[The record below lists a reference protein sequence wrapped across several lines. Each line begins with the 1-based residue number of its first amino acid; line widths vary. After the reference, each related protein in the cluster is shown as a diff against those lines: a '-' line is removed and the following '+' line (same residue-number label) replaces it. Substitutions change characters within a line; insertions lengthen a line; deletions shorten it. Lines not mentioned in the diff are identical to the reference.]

1 MSSINLQYVFILIFF
16 ILVYYRLAKKY
27 NIVDRPNHRSSHSE
41 VTVRGGGIIFPIAVV
56 MWWFVNDYIHT
67 WMVIGIVWIST
78 ISLLDDL
85 YTLSRKLRFGI
96 QFMALSMAFYDL
108 GLFEQQPYWSLPIL
122 YFIALGIINAI
133 NFMDGINGITGLYS
147 LAFFGSLLVV
157 NQYMPIFDESL
168 IQFVIMGVSVF
179 LIFNLRK
186 KALMFAG
193 DIGSISIA
201 YLMIYFLTQW
211 YLAGHAWTIV
221 FMLLVYG
228 ADSFLTLG
236 QRLVRGEKVTEPHR
250 SHLYQLMAN
259 QLGWQHVLIAL
270 GFAIAQLG
278 INYFLF
284 IQNQGHPNSILGFVI
299 LFLAALIYLS
309 IKLPIQKK
317 FNC

>member
-1 MSSINLQYVFILIFF
+1 MLINQTILFL
-16 ILVYYRLAKKY
+16 ILLLIALIYYRYAKKVG
-27 NIVDRPNHRSSHSE
+27 IVDRPNHRSSHSE

-56 MWWFVNDYIHT
+56 LWWFVNDYIHT

-270 GFAIAQLG
+270 GFAIAQLV

-284 IQNQGHPNSILGFVI
+284 IQNQGHPDSILGFVI

>member
-56 MWWFVNDYIHT
+56 LWWFVNDYIHT

-270 GFAIAQLG
+270 GFSIAQLV

-299 LFLAALIYLS
+299 LFLAALIYLA

>member
-56 MWWFVNDYIHT
+56 LWWFVNDYIHT

-270 GFAIAQLG
+270 GFAIAQLV

>member
-270 GFAIAQLG
+270 GFAIAQLV

>member
-1 MSSINLQYVFILIFF
+1 MIINGFF
-16 ILVYYRLAKKY
+16 IFSIFLFLSFFYYRLALSFG
-27 NIVDRPNHRSSHSE
+27 IVDRPNHRSSHTQ

-56 MWWFVNDYIHT
+56 LWWVVNDYVHT
-67 WMVIGIVWIST
+67 WMVIGIFWIST
-78 ISLLDDL
+78 VSLLDDL

-96 QFMALSMAFYDL
+96 QFMSISMAFYDV
-108 GLFEQQPYWSLPIL
+108 GLFEQQPSWTLPIL

-147 LAFFGSLLVV
+147 LIFLGTLMVV

-168 IQFVIMGVSVF
+168 IQFVILGVLVF
-179 LIFNLRK
+179 LIFNFRK

-201 YLMIYFLTQW
+201 YLMIYFLSQW
-211 YLAGHAWTIV
+211 YLAGHSWTIV

-250 SHLYQLMAN
+250 SHLYQLMVN
-259 QLGWQHVLIAL
+259 QLGWQHVLVAL
-270 GFAIAQLG
+270 GFAILQML
-278 INYFLF
+278 INYVLF
-284 IQNQGHPNSILGFVI
+284 IKNQASPGTLSGFLILLI
-299 LFLAALIYLS
+299 TALLYLS

>member
-1 MSSINLQYVFILIFF
+1 MLINQTILFL
-16 ILVYYRLAKKY
+16 ILLLIALIYYRYAKKVG
-27 NIVDRPNHRSSHSE
+27 IVDRPNHRSSHSE

-56 MWWFVNDYIHT
+56 LWWFVNDYIHT

-270 GFAIAQLG
+270 GFAIAQLV

>member
-1 MSSINLQYVFILIFF
+1 MTLTIVFLALLLLSLI
-16 ILVYYRLAKKY
+16 YYRYAKKVG
-27 NIVDRPNHRSSHSE
+27 IVDRPNHRSSHSE
-41 VTVRGGGIIFPIAVV
+41 VTVRGGGIIFPVAVV
-56 MWWFVNDYIHT
+56 LWWFANDYIHT

-78 ISLLDDL
+78 VSLLDDL
-85 YTLSRKLRFGI
+85 YTLSRKLRFVV

-108 GLFEQQPYWSLPIL
+108 GLYEQQSYWSMPIL
-122 YFIALGIINAI
+122 YFVALGIINAI

-147 LAFFGSLLVV
+147 LAFFGTLLVV
-157 NQYMPIFDESL
+157 NQYMPIFDKSL
-168 IQFVIMGVSVF
+168 IQYLIMGISVF

-221 FMLLVYG
+221 LMLLVYG

-236 QRLVRGEKVTEPHR
+236 QRLIRREKVTEPHR

-270 GFAIAQLG
+270 GFAMAQLV

-284 IQNQGHPNSILGFVI
+284 IQNQGHPNSIIGFVI
-299 LFLAALIYLS
+299 LFITALIYLA